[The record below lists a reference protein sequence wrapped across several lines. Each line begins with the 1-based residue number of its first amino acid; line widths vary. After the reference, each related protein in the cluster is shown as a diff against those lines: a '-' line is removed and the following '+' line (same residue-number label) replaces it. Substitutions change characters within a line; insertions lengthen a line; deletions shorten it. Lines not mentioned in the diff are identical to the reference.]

1 MTTYIITIY
10 TYYLWQTLHIV
21 PFNPDDSS
29 SYPICWSLCLHLAMF
44 IQQSVHHHYLVHP
57 IEMVTLHRF
66 HQNHNLQ
73 LPTSPMAP
81 KIPVYYGSISIHLF
95 QWCTSA
101 ATLYYMHFLLLPS
114 YLDIQRSFSIIVD
127 LSISPLYGYSLS
139 NSMYERCSSLSN
151 SPLQTLSSAHYL
163 TLSSPF
169 QGGNHLLFPYTLL
182 PNGSFYPVLW
192 LRSPCPHPIR
202 LWHLWQWHSA
212 VELRVQLIC
221 SLTEHIMN
229 KYLNFPHLHGI
240 REATYGL
247 SILQLLLQL
256 PGLDP
261 PSGHGGPHN
270 QKDPAMIQQT
280 SVINLVSQVRVILC
294 HQQNVAN
301 LQCLDNVG
309 LPIYLLPLAEVKTS
323 GDSSS
328 LSGSQTNSIIYLL
341 PPVLVHVSSPP
352 DPSFWGC

>member
-1 MTTYIITIY
+1 
-10 TYYLWQTLHIV
+10 
-21 PFNPDDSS
+21 
-29 SYPICWSLCLHLAMF
+29 
-44 IQQSVHHHYLVHP
+44 
-57 IEMVTLHRF
+57 
-66 HQNHNLQ
+66 
-73 LPTSPMAP
+73 
-81 KIPVYYGSISIHLF
+81 
-95 QWCTSA
+95 
-101 ATLYYMHFLLLPS
+101 
-114 YLDIQRSFSIIVD
+114 
-127 LSISPLYGYSLS
+127 
-139 NSMYERCSSLSN
+139 
-151 SPLQTLSSAHYL
+151 
-163 TLSSPF
+163 
-169 QGGNHLLFPYTLL
+169 
-182 PNGSFYPVLW
+182 
-192 LRSPCPHPIR
+192 
-202 LWHLWQWHSA
+202 
-212 VELRVQLIC
+212 
-221 SLTEHIMN
+221 MN

-352 DPSFWGC
+352 DPLLLGLLVHGVPYHSSVLLMTSILGSIKLFGGGQSTLSNTSVLESDLSTLYLTQGNLIKNKSNYVATHEYGPISVVECDSSAELLWAPPLLSILFTVLTNLLDRPGKPVRWVSLRPIVR